1 MGGDSGPT
9 AALNGTKYNYL
20 THAQIDDLNNALAA
34 CTTDSC
40 RSDAIA
46 EAKKQSVQNDVALAI
61 VCNAGGSSACYKG
74 FGALES
80 YTDSPVVP
88 REMRGDQ
95 TTDHHLEQSGYFG
108 NIGFLGGVAASVY
121 ASLPQDGET
130 GAYLSGAGAKY
141 GNSLLPFV
149 GNDEGPNPTNPF
161 IPKQFGGASPQYT
174 DGMSAAAAPGTWV
187 GDLLGKTTWLLAGNE
202 GKVPA
207 TTTVVEA
214 EAGSWPNVPT
224 LGSSPQSGA
233 NPLAVYGQNTS
244 KMVHLF
250 ENSAPQFGANRCKI
264 WKSRAGS

>member
-1 MGGDSGPT
+1 MERTDPEFKALMQAGSAAIGAVVGGDSGST

-20 THAQIDDLNNALAA
+20 THAQIDTLNNALAA

-61 VCNAGGSSACYKG
+61 VCNAGGSSACYQG
-74 FGALES
+74 LGALES

-149 GNDEGPNPTNPF
+149 GNDEGRIQPIRSFRSSSVARPRS
-161 IPKQFGGASPQYT
+161 IRMGCPQRPRR
-174 DGMSAAAAPGTWV
+174 G
-187 GDLLGKTTWLLAGNE
+187 
-202 GKVPA
+202 
-207 TTTVVEA
+207 
-214 EAGSWPNVPT
+214 
-224 LGSSPQSGA
+224 LGSE
-233 NPLAVYGQNTS
+233 T
-244 KMVHLF
+244 F
-250 ENSAPQFGANRCKI
+250 
-264 WKSRAGS
+264 